1 MKKGRKASNIKALKC
16 LILLSSF
23 LTACSPSNEKQ
34 MERNLR
40 QAVYPDCYG
49 GTYLNEFGKQV
60 VLATDTSS
68 EAKEHLA
75 PFVES
80 TDFTLKKCTYSF
92 NRLCELN
99 EWLGLFFEDPQ
110 LCEELTWEG
119 SGIDV
124 KANCIVISLKDCSPE
139 SIARFRQKVLDSPMF
154 RFEAIGNIQWDSAR
168 SPK

>member
-1 MKKGRKASNIKALKC
+1 MKNGRKASNIKALKC

-68 EAKEHLA
+68 EAK
-75 PFVES
+75 
-80 TDFTLKKCTYSF
+80 
-92 NRLCELN
+92 
-99 EWLGLFFEDPQ
+99 
-110 LCEELTWEG
+110 
-119 SGIDV
+119 
-124 KANCIVISLKDCSPE
+124 
-139 SIARFRQKVLDSPMF
+139 
-154 RFEAIGNIQWDSAR
+154 
-168 SPK
+168 